1 MSCCLP
7 DVCLSSCQIVFIPGS
22 EVRGFFIAGEVMGVG
37 LQLSKLVSE
46 YSAESS
52 SALS

>member
-1 MSCCLP
+1 MS
-7 DVCLSSCQIVFIPGS
+7 VCLA
-22 EVRGFFIAGEVMGVG
+22 VRSFLFPVAKLGVFFIAGEVMGVG